1 MTGAKC
7 PSPSAIQDRSTPLTE
22 PRGRSF
28 SSAAAARPRSP
39 RASATS
45 GRASV
50 VSRDTT
56 AVAVLILSQT
66 DRLKQT
72 LTLLDVIDRG
82 PRLLHEADVRLDQG
96 FHPPFPSAVVGEPH
110 LLAQP
115 QPSLACSSASHQ
127 LAPSHF
133 SGHACPEIGGIPLP
147 GGALIDLEMIASARG
162 RPMLG
167 RLAAQAAAAEVFRT
181 RSGAVNSMLWSRAT
195 GAYVTR
201 PAVMLS
207 PASRPGSDVIAA

>member
-56 AVAVLILSQT
+56 AAAVLILSQT

-72 LTLLDVIDRG
+72 LTLLDVIAGARACSTR
-82 PRLLHEADVRLDQG
+82 PTSVLKG

-133 SGHACPEIGGIPLP
+133 SGHACPAIGGIPLP
-147 GGALIDLEMIASARG
+147 GGALIDLELIASARG

-167 RLAAQAAAAEVFRT
+167 WLAAQAAAAEVFRT